1 MAVSCHHLPDAAL
14 YPTGRNIPHLRDR
27 MAAIAC
33 PKDNIE
39 LAIVIIVN
47 LDIISI
53 TDHSLDDDVL
63 SNTRQF
69 IKCCQMVIWSEDVAK
84 G

>member
-1 MAVSCHHLPDAAL
+1 MAVSCHHFPDAAL

-39 LAIVIIVN
+39 LAIVIN

-53 TDHSLDDDVL
+53 TDHSLDDNIL
-63 SNTRQF
+63 SNAGQI
-69 IKCCQMVIWSEDVAK
+69 IKCRQMVIRTEAIAK

>member
-39 LAIVIIVN
+39 LAIVIN

-63 SNTRQF
+63 SNAGQF
-69 IKCCQMVIWSEDVAK
+69 ITCCQMVIRTEAIAK

>member
-14 YPTGRNIPHLRDR
+14 YLSSRNIPHLRDR

-39 LAIVIIVN
+39 LAIVIN

-53 TDHSLDDDVL
+53 TDHSLDDNIL
-63 SNTRQF
+63 SNAGQI
-69 IKCCQMVIWSEDVAK
+69 IKCRQMVFRSKAIAK
-84 G
+84 V